1 MTMTQR
7 SIRVDLAYD
16 GTDFAGWQWQEGQR
30 TVQGTVE
37 AALTRLAGDVPVR
50 LRAAGRTDSGVHA
63 RQQVADCP
71 IDCRL
76 DDEGL
81 AHALGKMLPE
91 DVRPLRV
98 RTVPPEFDSMRHAL
112 RKTYRYRLDRTP
124 HGNPLVARYPLH
136 YPHTFEEERVR
147 RALALLVGRRDWS
160 GFADSKCRID
170 NRVRELFE
178 ATYIAGDE
186 DGAGWFSFTADGF
199 LTYMVRNM
207 VGTLLEIAGG
217 RMRVELI
224 ERILETG
231 DRRLGAATAPA
242 KGLCLWRVVYSETIE
257 AS

>member
-1 MTMTQR
+1 
-7 SIRVDLAYD
+7 
-16 GTDFAGWQWQEGQR
+16 
-30 TVQGTVE
+30 
-37 AALTRLAGDVPVR
+37 
-50 LRAAGRTDSGVHA
+50 
-63 RQQVADCP
+63 
-71 IDCRL
+71 
-76 DDEGL
+76 
-81 AHALGKMLPE
+81 
-91 DVRPLRV
+91 
-98 RTVPPEFDSMRHAL
+98 
-112 RKTYRYRLDRTP
+112 
-124 HGNPLVARYPLH
+124 
-136 YPHTFEEERVR
+136 VR

-170 NRVRELFE
+170 NRVRELSE